1 MIKKFKQFDAYI
13 DYEELGFYGYDDD
26 GKQEPIKPK
35 CECGSE
41 KIGSNLHSAW
51 CPKFNDNGDL

>member
-26 GKQEPIKPK
+26 SKKEIPK

-41 KIGSNLHSAW
+41 KVGSNLHSTW
-51 CPKFNDNGDL
+51 CPKHNDSGDL